1 MDNPK
6 SRLPSLHHT
15 SQSPIPL
22 DITRSMEASKD
33 KNEIQE
39 QANFA
44 LENPYEKLL
53 EDLEYSFT
61 TSDQDDPKTV
71 EEALNSP
78 NAERWKETMEA
89 KMGTIKKMGTWKLE
103 KLLEGRE
110 IIGNKWVFL
119 WKQDE
124 KGNIV

>member
-22 DITRSMEASKD
+22 DITRPTEASKAQ
-33 KNEIQE
+33 NEIQE

-44 LENPYEKLL
+44 LKNLYEKIL
-53 EDLEYSFT
+53 EDLEYSFI
-61 TSDQDDPKTV
+61 TSDQDDPITV

-78 NAERWKETMEA
+78 NAER
-89 KMGTIKKMGTWKLE
+89 
-103 KLLEGRE
+103 
-110 IIGNKWVFL
+110 
-119 WKQDE
+119 
-124 KGNIV
+124 